1 MREETNRFSAV
12 LKPIKKLLFQALK
25 GKVCPVIKGPL
36 LGFCFE
42 VNEATGLAG
51 LISGGSSSER
61 DTQRQ
66 IQKHCR
72 NGSLAVDCGAN
83 WGLHTL
89 LLSRLVGPS
98 GKVISVEANP
108 SICKI
113 LKKNINVNKIL
124 NVEISEKALSDRIG
138 SIRFNQGVGATTGR
152 IAKENEQGDMVQV
165 PATTVDEVLQK
176 QSADVSLVK
185 MDIEGAESKALEGAN
200 KTLSV
205 SRPVFIIELHSP
217 ENDLRVGQI
226 MIEHKYQLFRLNGE
240 QILRPDRSWPD
251 PEGVY
256 GTIVCIPKE
265 KNAASHN

>member
-1 MREETNRFSAV
+1 MGSTGKVVAVEASPNILQV
-12 LKPIKKLLFQALK
+12 LKS
-25 GKVCPVIKGPL
+25 
-36 LGFCFE
+36 
-42 VNEATGLAG
+42 N
-51 LISGGSSSER
+51 IS
-61 DTQRQ
+61 
-66 IQKHCR
+66 
-72 NGSLAVDCGAN
+72 L
-83 WGLHTL
+83 
-89 LLSRLVGPS
+89 
-98 GKVISVEANP
+98 
-108 SICKI
+108 
-113 LKKNINVNKIL
+113 NKIH
-124 NVEISEKALSDRIG
+124 NVEIIGKVLTNRKG
-138 SIRFNQGVGATTGR
+138 SIHLNAGVCATTGK
-152 IAKENEQGDMVQV
+152 IAKENEQGDIVEV
-165 PATTVDEVLQK
+165 PSTTVDEVLQK